1 MSLHVGQVA
10 AKVRCA
16 PRCSSPPTIGRLGWA
31 YRTGQAA
38 AQAAQQPL
46 RRPPSLSCAKLLQ
59 RMCAGLRNHEPCF
72 IQSGPAALPVLRQ
85 WCRAGM
91 ICVALSLV
99 PFSRST
105 LSSRQQQW
113 RWRHHNGSGPAA
125 GDDRAQRL
133 GAQQLGD
140 AARPAASVRRR
151 RCRAA
156 AGSWTED
163 RVAARWRL
171 NL

>member
-1 MSLHVGQVA
+1 M
-10 AKVRCA
+10 VRCA

-59 RMCAGLRNHEPCF
+59 RTCAGLRNHEPCF

-113 RWRHHNGSGPAA
+113 RWHHHNGSGPAA
-125 GDDRAQRL
+125 AGDDSSATRHA
-133 GAQQLGD
+133 
-140 AARPAASVRRR
+140 AARRCSPAGGFSAASEVSGGCRLVDRGSRR
-151 RCRAA
+151 
-156 AGSWTED
+156 TH
-163 RVAARWRL
+163 ARWRL

>member
-1 MSLHVGQVA
+1 M
-10 AKVRCA
+10 VRCA

-59 RMCAGLRNHEPCF
+59 RTCAGLRNHEPCF

-91 ICVALSLV
+91 ICVALSLSHGQI
-99 PFSRST
+99 SRAG
-105 LSSRQQQW
+105 SS
-113 RWRHHNGSGPAA
+113 SGGGAITMAA
-125 GDDRAQRL
+125 AQRRLEMTAQRL
-133 GAQQLGD
+133 GTQQLGD